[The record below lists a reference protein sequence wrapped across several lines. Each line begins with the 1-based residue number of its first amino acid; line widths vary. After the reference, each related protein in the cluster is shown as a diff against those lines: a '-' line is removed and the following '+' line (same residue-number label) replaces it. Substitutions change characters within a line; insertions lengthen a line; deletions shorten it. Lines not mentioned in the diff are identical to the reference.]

1 MGIVIQGNNVFPMS
15 INGSYILPNGV
26 IVLADDDF
34 EDYINGTLVFIYLND
49 GIARSS
55 VTPYL
60 KNKSKNHYL
69 T

>member
-26 IVLADDDF
+26 IVLVDDDF

-60 KNKSKNHYL
+60 KNKSKNH
-69 T
+69 